1 LSFSQE
7 EDLGVPAGTARG
19 EKYPGSGD
27 EWWNGW
33 NFGLTYNDAEY
44 TYAHTPQMHSDYG
57 LNSTWIWCGD

>member
-1 LSFSQE
+1 M
-7 EDLGVPAGTARG
+7 PAGTARG

-44 TYAHTPQMHSDYG
+44 TYAHILPRCTLIMA
-57 LNSTWIWCGD
+57 